1 MLADPF
7 TIAAAAPTPQL
18 DFSRVRS
25 DGYGA
30 EYVNATGD
38 YRLVIQ
44 HTPGKSQNRHYVKIT
59 QTVTAANP
67 YTGVNQEK
75 AASVSFS
82 ISVPDFGFS
91 ATAMAALCKAL
102 TDTLVDSEV
111 TYARLLQGQS

>member
-7 TIAAAAPTPQL
+7 TIAANSPTPSL
-18 DFSRVRS
+18 VMSRIKS

-38 YRLVIQ
+38 YRIVVQ
-44 HTPGKSQNRHYVKIT
+44 HTPGKNQNRHYVKLT

-82 ISVPDFGFS
+82 ISVPDFGFTP
-91 ATAMAALCKAL
+91 TAMVALCQAL
-102 TDTLVDSEV
+102 LDSMLDSEV
-111 TYARLLQGQS
+111 TFARLLQGQS

>member
-7 TIAAAAPTPQL
+7 TIAANPPTPSL
-18 DFSRVRS
+18 VFSRVRT

-38 YRLVIQ
+38 YKVVIQ
-44 HTPGKSQNRHYVKIT
+44 HTPGKNQNRHYVKLT

-82 ISVPDFGFS
+82 ITVPDFGFD
-91 ATAMAALCKAL
+91 ATDMGALCQAL
-102 TDTLVDSEV
+102 LDILADSEV
-111 TYARLLQGQS
+111 TFARILQGQS